1 MSVEIV
7 ESVLGEINNDRFK
20 EACEI
25 LVKEY
30 PFEPVITNPRPRNY
44 SYRQKMEQFRRDGF
58 IDRYTGEKLLNPG
71 ALKLISFFYPEEFP
85 YQAHWKMTDTH
96 IAYMELIPTID
107 HIFPVSI
114 GGEDNEENWVTT
126 SMKKN
131 AIKSNWTLDELG
143 WDLYPAGNID
153 KWDGLTKLFVSAVE
167 KHPEALNDNY
177 IAKWYRI
184 SLY

>member
-1 MSVEIV
+1 
-7 ESVLGEINNDRFK
+7 
-20 EACEI
+20 
-25 LVKEY
+25 
-30 PFEPVITNPRPRNY
+30 
-44 SYRQKMEQFRRDGF
+44 
-58 IDRYTGEKLLNPG
+58 
-71 ALKLISFFYPEEFP
+71 
-85 YQAHWKMTDTH
+85 MTDTH

-107 HIFPVSI
+107 HIFPVSR

-167 KHPEALNDNY
+167 KHPRSF
-177 IAKWYRI
+177 K
-184 SLY
+184 